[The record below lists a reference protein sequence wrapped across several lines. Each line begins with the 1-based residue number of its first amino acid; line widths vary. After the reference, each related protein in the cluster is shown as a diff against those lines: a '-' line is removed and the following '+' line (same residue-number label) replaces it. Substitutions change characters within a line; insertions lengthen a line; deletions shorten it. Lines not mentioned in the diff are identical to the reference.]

1 MGIRI
6 TDEVSMI
13 SKDPFAV
20 LRKLDRV
27 AAGFLSTNL
36 RL

>member
-13 SKDPFAV
+13 STDPFAV
-20 LRKLDRV
+20 LRKLDISADQRQQET
-27 AAGFLSTNL
+27 F
-36 RL
+36 